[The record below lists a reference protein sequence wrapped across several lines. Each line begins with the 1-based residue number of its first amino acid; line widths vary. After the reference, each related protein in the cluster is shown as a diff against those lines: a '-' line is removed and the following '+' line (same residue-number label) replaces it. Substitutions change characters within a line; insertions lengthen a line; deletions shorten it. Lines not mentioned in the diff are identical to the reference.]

1 MSFVAENDLKGT
13 MNQVTDNKRAHPF
26 DHLPHTTRN
35 HFVLHLFTAVY
46 YLVHYLQRA
55 AEPENGVLE
64 TLFDRYPFLGGYFG
78 ELVTFLPPTIT
89 WGEGLSWWQTEIGR
103 WEAASPI
110 HLPLSI
116 LHEAGV
122 AGFNGRIALLL
133 AGLVEEDSRF
143 GSLFAD
149 QQDGSQR
156 RPTLELIG
164 RIALNPT
171 QAGLG
176 LSDPWHICRPLLA
189 ASLLQAA
196 SQEGP
201 RAEWAL
207 HVPAPLWDLI
217 RGESVSQPFPGCRYQ
232 AAASLPR
239 IDDLILPLDFCRQL
253 QQVPLLLTNGKVHTI
268 ILRGTPGSERLP
280 VMGAVARQLGR
291 GVLLVEASGKDE
303 KRPLATLGTF
313 CTLSRTLPVLQYDL
327 GPGESVT
334 EWPLA
339 NYDGPAGMVL
349 GMEGGLREG
358 ILEDTITLTLPPTAA
373 GQRRRQWQATLAGHP
388 VEDLA
393 EISRRFHLAGGYIR
407 QVAATAI
414 GYAALDEAPIITVE
428 HVRAASR
435 TLNRQLL
442 DSLATHLP
450 EEVSWQRLV
459 VSEPT
464 VDRLNQLE
472 QRCRHREQLL
482 DHLGVGFGTTTG
494 RGVRALF
501 TGGSGTGKTLAAR
514 ILAGQLGMDL
524 YRVDLAAVVNK
535 YIGETEKNLSRL
547 LSRAEELD
555 VVLLLDEGD
564 ALLGGRTE
572 VRSAN
577 DRYANLETDYL
588 LQRLEHYEGIILIT
602 TNVAD
607 NIDFAFQRRM
617 DVVVNFVPPQAEERW
632 HIWQLHL
639 PPQHQ
644 VDAAYLEE
652 VAVRCALTGG
662 QIRNAALQATLL
674 ALQNGRSTVT
684 ADSLAQALQAEYR
697 KAGVLFPLRQES
709 NGHSQTAVENFMDAF
724 ADEAWP
730 LGQSNE

>member
-1 MSFVAENDLKGT
+1 
-13 MNQVTDNKRAHPF
+13 MNQVTDNEHAHPF
-26 DHLPHTTRN
+26 DHLPHTAHN

-46 YLVHYLQRA
+46 YLAHYLQQT
-55 AEPENGVLE
+55 AEPDKSGLE
-64 TLFDRYPFLGGYFG
+64 TIFDRYPFLGGYFG
-78 ELVTFLPPTIT
+78 ELAPFLPPSVT
-89 WGEGLSWWQTEIGR
+89 WGQGLTWWQTEIGR

-110 HLPLSI
+110 HLPLSV
-116 LHEAGV
+116 LHETGAS
-122 AGFNGRIALLL
+122 GFNGRIALLL

-143 GSLFAD
+143 GSLFAA
-149 QQDGSQR
+149 QQGSDER

-164 RIALNPT
+164 RIAVDPT
-171 QAGLG
+171 QASLG
-176 LSDPWHICRPLLA
+176 LSDPWHVCRSLLA
-189 ASLLQAA
+189 AGLLQAA

-201 RAEWAL
+201 RAEWTL
-207 HVPAPLWDLI
+207 HVPSPLWDLI
-217 RGESVSQPFPGCRYQ
+217 RGENVPQPFPGCRYQ
-232 AAASLPR
+232 AADNLPH
-239 IDDLILPLDFCRQL
+239 IEDLILPEAFCHQL
-253 QQVPLLLTNGKVHTI
+253 QQVPRLLTNGQARTL

-280 VMGAVARQLGR
+280 VIGAVARQLGR
-291 GVLLVEASGKDE
+291 GVLLVAPWGKDE
-303 KRPLATLGTF
+303 KRPLPTLGTF

-339 NYDGPAGMVL
+339 NYNGPAGMIL
-349 GMEGGLREG
+349 GMEGGLHEG
-358 ILEDTITLTLPPTAA
+358 ILEDTITLSLPPSNAA
-373 GQRRRQWQATLAGHP
+373 QRQQQWQTALAGHP
-388 VEDLA
+388 VTDLA

-414 GYAALDEAPIITVE
+414 GYAALDEAATVTIE
-428 HVRAASR
+428 HIRTASR

-442 DSLATHLP
+442 DALATHLP
-450 EEVSWQRLV
+450 EEVSWDHLV
-459 VSEPT
+459 VSNLIA
-464 VDRLNQLE
+464 DRLYQLE
-472 QRCRHREQLL
+472 QRCCHREQLL
-482 DHLGVGFGTTTG
+482 DHLGMGFGTTTG

-514 ILAGQLGMDL
+514 ILAGRLGMDL

-547 LSRAEELD
+547 LARAEELD

-588 LQRLEHYEGIILIT
+588 LQRLEYYEGIILIT

-652 VAVRCALTGG
+652 VAVRCTLTGG

-674 ALQNGRSTVT
+674 ALQNGRSAVTV
-684 ADSLAQALQAEYR
+684 DSLTQALQAEYR
-697 KAGVLFPLRQES
+697 KAGAIFPLRQGA
-709 NGHSQTAVENFMDAF
+709 NGHRQTAVESFMDAF

-730 LGQSNE
+730 LG